1 MGDPIPAGGGW
12 GRRRRRRRRRG
23 KKKKFEWKSPKNET
37 FPHLVHLSTNACLIQ
52 HPISSP
58 PPLPLP
64 SHHHPPLGQISDSI
78 NFKPAAWNQS
88 IQFIFFIDIFDI
100 YYINSP
106 FSFLSLFPSFSKF
119 LANKS
124 SEGGRW
130 VFPLNFLSNFLPP
143 SNSYSPLS
151 LPPLPFISCDFRDF
165 PFGVCP
171 IHLEKKNNTHS
182 NNNKKAK
189 KNASDNLQRNC
200 RFSVVST
207 EITGKKNPN
216 DKNIYFLKKNRPKI
230 QPRWLLV
237 RRGDN
242 RWRKSD

>member
-12 GRRRRRRRRRG
+12 GRRRRRRRG
-23 KKKKFEWKSPKNET
+23 EKKEIWVKITEKWNLPPLGPPLNERV
-37 FPHLVHLSTNACLIQ
+37 PHSTSNFLL
-52 HPISSP
+52 

-189 KNASDNLQRNC
+189 KMHRIISKETAVFQ
-200 RFSVVST
+200 
-207 EITGKKNPN
+207 
-216 DKNIYFLKKNRPKI
+216 
-230 QPRWLLV
+230 
-237 RRGDN
+237 
-242 RWRKSD
+242 